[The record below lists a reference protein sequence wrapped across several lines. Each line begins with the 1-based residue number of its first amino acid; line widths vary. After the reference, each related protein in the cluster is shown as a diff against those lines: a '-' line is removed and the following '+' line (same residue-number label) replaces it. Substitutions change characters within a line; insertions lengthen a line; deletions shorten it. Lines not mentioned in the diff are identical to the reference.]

1 MKKYDKIYINGEWV
15 SPCGQGSIDV
25 ISPYSQ
31 EVVGAVPKANE
42 EDVDKAVAAAKAAFP
57 AWSATSVEERAV
69 IIEKLGEALAS
80 KESEI
85 GSTISQEMGMP
96 ITMATLIQA
105 GLAINVTKTIPDI
118 LRNFKFDEEIGNTI
132 VAREPIGVCS
142 FITPWNYPLFLIIN
156 KVMPALAAGCTM
168 VLKPSSDTPL
178 NAYLFAEIV
187 EEVGLPPGVFNM
199 LTGPGSVCGEALS
212 GHPDVDMVSI
222 TGSTEAGAAVGRNAA
237 NTIKRVHQEL
247 GGKSANIILDD
258 VEDFAAAVSAGVQ
271 GVMMNCGQT
280 CAALTRMLVPESRKE
295 EAYAIAKAVCEGV
308 PLGDPAEQGMHLG
321 PVSSLKQQQTVVE
334 YIKKGIAEGA
344 TLLAGGPDFPEGV
357 SEKGAFVKP
366 TAFGDV
372 TNDMTIAQEEIFGPV
387 ICILPYKDEAEAIA
401 IANDS
406 EYGLSG
412 AVWSGDVDHA
422 VAVARKIRT
431 GQVAINGGGF
441 NPYAPFGG
449 YKKSGNGR
457 ELGEFGLVDYLEIKA
472 VNRPGDPSPLAA
484 AAE

>member
-1 MKKYDKIYINGEWV
+1 MKTYDKIYINGEWV
-15 SPCGQGSIDV
+15 PAVGTGAIEV
-25 ISPYSQ
+25 VSPYSQ
-31 EVVGAVPKANE
+31 EVVGSVPKGNE
-42 EDVDKAVAAAKAAFP
+42 EDVNKAVAAAKAAFP
-57 AWSATSVEERAV
+57 AWAATSVEERAV
-69 IIEKLGEALAS
+69 YIEKLGEALAAR
-80 KESEI
+80 EADI
-85 GSTISQEMGMP
+85 GSTISEEMGMP
-96 ITMATLIQA
+96 VTMARMVQA
-105 GLAINVTKTIPDI
+105 GLAINITKTYPDI
-118 LRNFKFDEEIGNTI
+118 LRNFKFDEELGTTT
-132 VAREPIGVCS
+132 VAKEPIGVCS
-142 FITPWNYPLFLIIN
+142 FITPWNYPLYLIIA

-178 NAYLFAEIV
+178 NAYIFAEIV
-187 EEVGLPPGVFNM
+187 EEVGLPAGVFNM
-199 LTGPGSVCGEALS
+199 LTGSGSVCGEALS
-212 GHPDVDMVSI
+212 GHPDVEMVSI
-222 TGSTEAGAAVGRNAA
+222 TGSTEAGARVGENAA
-237 NTIKRVHQEL
+237 KTIKRVHQEL

-295 EAYAIAKAVCEGV
+295 EAYAVAAAVCNGV
-308 PLGDPAEQGMHLG
+308 PLGNPSEEGMHLG
-321 PVSSLKQQQTVVE
+321 PVSSKKQQKVVLD
-334 YIKKGIAEGA
+334 YINKGIAEGA
-344 TLLAGGPDFPEGV
+344 KLLAGGPDFPEGV

-372 TNDMTIAQEEIFGPV
+372 TNDMVIAQEEIFGPV
-387 ICILPYKDEAEAIA
+387 ICILPYKTEAEAID

-422 VAVARKIRT
+422 VDVARQIRT

-441 NPYAPFGG
+441 NPFAPFGG

-457 ELGEFGLVDYLEIKA
+457 ELGEFGMVDYLEIKA
-472 VNRPGDPSPLAA
+472 INKPGAPSPMKA